1 MIVLLFALT
10 ACAQKKEQYTSPP
23 GYDLTSPV
31 KFILPDALLEISG
44 IAFNNGDPARIYA
57 IQDEAGRVY
66 HWQLGESTIP
76 HPKFGKSG
84 DYEDISIAL
93 GTVFVLR
100 SDGTIFTFPVPS
112 IDDKEITAVQEWK
125 GLAPGGEYEGLYA
138 DPQTG
143 RVYLLCKTCDADK
156 KGANISGTQL
166 QWTNEGWLEAV
177 GSFSAPA
184 TKLQAYSNKKNIKF
198 HPSAL
203 AMHPQSGKWYILSSV
218 NKLLVVA
225 DANWNVEAAYPL
237 KPSLFLQPEG
247 ITFDKNGNL
256 YISNE
261 GDKLE
266 EGNVLKFSL
275 KK

>member
-1 MIVLLFALT
+1 MIVLLFALA
-10 ACAQKKEQYTSPP
+10 ACAQQQEKYTSPA
-23 GYDLTSPV
+23 GYDLTMPE
-31 KFILPDALLEISG
+31 KFNLPDELLEISG
-44 IAFNNGDPARIYA
+44 IAFKEGDPARMYA

-66 HWQLGESTIP
+66 HWKLGESTIP

-100 SDGTIFTFPVPS
+100 SDGTIFTFPLPS
-112 IDDKEITAVQEWK
+112 EDEKEITGVQEWK
-125 GLAPGGEYEGLYA
+125 GLAPEGEYEGLYA
-138 DPQTG
+138 DPKTG
-143 RVYLLCKTCDADK
+143 SVYLLCKTCAADK
-156 KGANISGTQL
+156 KGAYISGTVL
-166 QWTNEGWLEAV
+166 QWTNEGRLEAA
-177 GSFSAPA
+177 GQFSAPT
-184 TKLQAYSNKKNIKF
+184 TKLQGYSNKKNIKF

-203 AMHPQSGKWYILSSV
+203 AIHPQSGKWYILSSV

-225 DANWNVEAAYPL
+225 DANWNVETAYPL

-247 ITFDKNGNL
+247 IAFDKNGNL